1 MRQKKHSKLFF
12 EGVIK
17 SFGHYTYI
25 IADDNES
32 FASWL
37 HNQANLL
44 EGKRVKI
51 TVRGSSLTLPVS
63 LHKIPYTT

>member
-1 MRQKKHSKLFF
+1 MYTKKASKFVF

-17 SFGHYTYI
+17 SFANDTYV
-25 IADDNES
+25 IADNDES

-37 HNQANLL
+37 HQQANLL

-51 TVRGSSLTLPVS
+51 IIQDIDLSLPVS
-63 LHKIPYTT
+63 LHKIHYTT